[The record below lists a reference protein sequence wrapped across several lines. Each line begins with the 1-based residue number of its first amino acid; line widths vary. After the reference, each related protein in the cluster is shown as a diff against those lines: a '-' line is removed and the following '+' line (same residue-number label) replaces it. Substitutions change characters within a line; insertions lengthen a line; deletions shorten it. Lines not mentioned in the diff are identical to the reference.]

1 MKTTMTVRMA
11 VAGLLGGL
19 ALGAWADSPIV
30 SDVVVRQRW
39 PWSRH
44 VDIDYV
50 LSCDFTQRCD
60 VAVAA
65 YSGETRLSLPDRSL
79 TGERCD
85 VSDGTHRIVWNPMV
99 TDCTNGAAM
108 KDLRVTLTA
117 TPVPLYMIVDL
128 TKVAGTTGQITY
140 VYEADLA
147 SGAYGAVQTNPVT
160 GVASI
165 IWTGVTNNSAYATTK
180 LVLRRV
186 PAGAFSMG
194 GSKSVTLTQG
204 FYIGVFEV
212 TEAQWNAV
220 MGGATTSSKPK
231 GLVSYNTVRGATNDV
246 PAIMWPETGYAAG
259 ATNFI
264 GRLRS
269 ATGFAM
275 ADLPTEAQWEY
286 ACRAGTTSLY
296 YDGVS
301 SVATDGASKTNILS
315 TLAWWLYNGG
325 GATHTVGGKLP
336 NAWGLYDTLGNVEEW
351 VLDWYAASLTG
362 FTSVDP
368 VGPSTSASTTIRAG
382 RGGTYA
388 HTIDWETCLAR
399 DNNRLPSWSGLFMGF
414 RLVVP
419 LK

>member
-1 MKTTMTVRMA
+1 MTAKRA
-11 VAGLLGGL
+11 VAGFFCGL
-19 ALGAWADSPIV
+19 ALCAWAAGPTA

-39 PWSRH
+39 PWSRL

-50 LSCDFTQRCD
+50 LSCDLTQRCD

-65 YSGETRLSLPDRSL
+65 YSGGTPLVLPDRSL
-79 TGERCD
+79 TGDRYN
-85 VSDGTHRIVWNPMV
+85 VSDGTRRIVWDPMA

-108 KDLRVTLTA
+108 KDLRVTLTP
-117 TPVPLYMIVDL
+117 TSVPLYMIVDL
-128 TKVAGTTGQITY
+128 TKGAGATGQITC

-147 SGAYGAVQTNPVT
+147 SGAYGAVQTNPVD
-160 GVASI
+160 GVQSV
-165 IWTGVTNNSAYATTK
+165 IWTEVTNRTEYMTTK

-220 MGGATTSSKPK
+220 MGGAT
-231 GLVSYNTVRGATNDV
+231 NDL

-259 ATNFI
+259 TANFI

-275 ADLPTEAQWEY
+275 IDLPTEAQWEY

-301 SVATDGASKTNILS
+301 SVATDGATRTNIVS
-315 TLAWWLYNGG
+315 TLAWWVYNSGNVPH
-325 GATHTVGGKLP
+325 AVGGKLP
-336 NAWGLYDTLGNVEEW
+336 NAWGLYDMLGNVEEW
-351 VLDWYAASLTG
+351 MLDWYASSLTS
-362 FTSVDP
+362 FTSADP
-368 VGPSTSASTTIRAG
+368 VGPPTSASTTIRVG
-382 RGGTYA
+382 RGGTIA
-388 HTIDWETCLAR
+388 HVIEWETCSFR
-399 DNNRLPSWSGLFMGF
+399 DGNRVPSWSSGFMGL
-414 RLVVP
+414 RLVLP
-419 LK
+419 LR